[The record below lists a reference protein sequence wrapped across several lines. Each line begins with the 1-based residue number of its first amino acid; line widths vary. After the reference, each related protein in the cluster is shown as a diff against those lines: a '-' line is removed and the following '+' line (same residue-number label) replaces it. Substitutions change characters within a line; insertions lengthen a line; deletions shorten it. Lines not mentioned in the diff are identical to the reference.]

1 MADTSSKEQTQALK
15 QIREMRGTES
25 RGPIL
30 DFIHFLLDYDIIGY
44 TSAFIIAVSGSELFN
59 SIGRAVVKSFKFGD
73 VVGDVVENLV
83 AFLIVVFLVF
93 LVMYYVI
100 QPIVAS
106 RAVQE
111 ERKVKEVVKAAEEKE
126 IKKEADKSVDGFGS
140 RFALY

>member
-30 DFIHFLLDYDIIGY
+30 DFIHFLLDFDIIGY
-44 TSAFIIAVSGSELFN
+44 TSAFIIAVSASELFN

-73 VVGDVVENLV
+73 ILGDIVENLV
-83 AFLIVVFLVF
+83 AFLIVVILVF

-126 IKKEADKSVDGFGS
+126 IQKKAKKSVDGFGT